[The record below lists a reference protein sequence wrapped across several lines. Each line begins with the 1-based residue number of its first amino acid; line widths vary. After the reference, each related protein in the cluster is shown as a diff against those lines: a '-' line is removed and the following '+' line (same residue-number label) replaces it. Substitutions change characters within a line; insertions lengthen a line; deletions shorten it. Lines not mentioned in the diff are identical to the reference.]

1 MSKLKLTTSI
11 SIQASPEKVWQ
22 GLTDPALIRQYFFGT
37 NAISDWKEGSSLRF
51 TGEWEGQSYEDK
63 GTILKSEKNRLL
75 SYSYLSSMSG
85 KEDIPENYATV
96 TYALTPQGKGTLLT
110 ITQDPVD
117 SQEALEHS
125 EQNWQMVMK
134 GMAELIEEK

>member
-1 MSKLKLTTSI
+1 MSKLKLSTSI
-11 SIQASPEKVWQ
+11 TIHASPEKVWQ
-22 GLTDPALIRQYFFGT
+22 GLTDPNLIRQYFFGT
-37 NAISDWKEGSSLRF
+37 NAVSDWKEGSPLRF
-51 TGEWEGQSYEDK
+51 TGEWEGQTYEDK
-63 GTILKSEKNRLL
+63 GSILKSEPNRLL

-85 KEDIPENYATV
+85 KEDRPENYAIV
-96 TYALTPQGKGTLLT
+96 TYTLSPQGKDTVLT

-134 GMAELIEEK
+134 GMAGLIEEK